1 MNQILLAIFIV
12 AGIGLIAGL
21 GLAIASIVMAVPKDE
36 KAEAIQEI
44 LPGANCGACGYSGC
58 AGYASARRAAKR
70 WRNRLPACWGSTP
83 DRCRSNPPLS
93 IAWAAMTILPSGWNT
108 RGFLPV
114 PPRPSCSA
122 AQGNVPMAVSVWGT
136 APRFANMTPFMC
148 VTAWP
153 LLILPYAGVVPS
165 A

>member
-58 AGYASARRAAKR
+58 AGYASALAKGEAE
-70 WRNRLPACWGSTP
+70 NGLCAPG
-83 DRCRSNPPLS
+83 
-93 IAWAAMTILPSGWNT
+93 G
-108 RGFLPV
+108 
-114 PPRPSCSA
+114 
-122 AQGNVPMAVSVWGT
+122 QAVAEQVAG
-136 APRFANMTPFMC
+136 
-148 VTAWP
+148 
-153 LLILPYAGVVPS
+153 LLGIDAG
-165 A
+165 